1 MKNRPKPN
9 KAAYASN
16 GTHCVKKSTDITPLE
31 KNQVPLNMD
40 ELAKLQDPKPEAV
53 VASTEQR
60 NVKVKVLTKEAT
72 KAEVIVPKAEDAE

>member
-1 MKNRPKPN
+1 
-9 KAAYASN
+9 
-16 GTHCVKKSTDITPLE
+16 
-31 KNQVPLNMD
+31 MD

-72 KAEVIVPKAEDAE
+72 KAEVIGPKKDEQDKDAE